1 MIYSGDDTEGFYQ
14 ILALKTY
21 VTRHLFL
28 HVGYQL
34 SKFKDPNNL
43 MLGIGYRFHDKRWKG
58 LWFSRNTS
66 LLNYI
71 YLKIKLQITNR
82 LFINK
87 IEKLQNE
94 YLFTRNVSLMQYKI
108 AMIKSI
114 NWKSINGIVSSSWT
128 HPMKTKSD
136 FAK

>member
-1 MIYSGDDTEGFYQ
+1 M
-14 ILALKTY
+14 
-21 VTRHLFL
+21 
-28 HVGYQL
+28 
-34 SKFKDPNNL
+34 
-43 MLGIGYRFHDKRWKG
+43 
-58 LWFSRNTS
+58 WFSRNTS

-94 YLFTRNVSLMQYKI
+94 YLFTRNASLMQYKI

-114 NWKSINGIVSSSWT
+114 N
-128 HPMKTKSD
+128 
-136 FAK
+136 